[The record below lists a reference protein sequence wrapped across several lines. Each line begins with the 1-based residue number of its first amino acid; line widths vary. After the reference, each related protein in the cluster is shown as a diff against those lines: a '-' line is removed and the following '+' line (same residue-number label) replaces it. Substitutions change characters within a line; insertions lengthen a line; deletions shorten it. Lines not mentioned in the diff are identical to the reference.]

1 MKGSVKKM
9 NYYDLVYIVP
19 SALIAITAHEFAHG
33 YVSWKMGDPTPKQDG
48 RLSFNPLHHLDI
60 MGTLCLIFFRFGWAK
75 PVRINAA
82 YYRDRKKGGVCT
94 ALAGPGANFI
104 LAFIS
109 VFIMGIMYKT
119 TGGRAGYAVVY
130 IYNLLNYFALL
141 NIGLGVFN
149 LIPVPPLDGS
159 KVFGILVH
167 DDENYMERRVSRY
180 GYIVFLI
187 LAVTGILSIPMGLA
201 QNGIY
206 WVFYFLVRMILHF

>member
-82 YYRDRKKGGVCT
+82 YYRDRKKGVVCT
-94 ALAGPGANFI
+94 ALAGP
-104 LAFIS
+104 
-109 VFIMGIMYKT
+109 
-119 TGGRAGYAVVY
+119 
-130 IYNLLNYFALL
+130 
-141 NIGLGVFN
+141 
-149 LIPVPPLDGS
+149 
-159 KVFGILVH
+159 
-167 DDENYMERRVSRY
+167 
-180 GYIVFLI
+180 
-187 LAVTGILSIPMGLA
+187 
-201 QNGIY
+201 
-206 WVFYFLVRMILHF
+206 

>member
-82 YYRDRKKGGVCT
+82 YYRDRKKGVVCT
-94 ALAGPGANFI
+94 AD
-104 LAFIS
+104 
-109 VFIMGIMYKT
+109 VYK
-119 TGGRAGYAVVY
+119 RQ
-130 IYNLLNYFALL
+130 L
-141 NIGLGVFN
+141 
-149 LIPVPPLDGS
+149 
-159 KVFGILVH
+159 
-167 DDENYMERRVSRY
+167 
-180 GYIVFLI
+180 
-187 LAVTGILSIPMGLA
+187 
-201 QNGIY
+201 
-206 WVFYFLVRMILHF
+206 

>member
-1 MKGSVKKM
+1 M
-9 NYYDLVYIVP
+9 
-19 SALIAITAHEFAHG
+19 
-33 YVSWKMGDPTPKQDG
+33 
-48 RLSFNPLHHLDI
+48 
-60 MGTLCLIFFRFGWAK
+60 
-75 PVRINAA
+75 
-82 YYRDRKKGGVCT
+82 
-94 ALAGPGANFI
+94 
-104 LAFIS
+104 
-109 VFIMGIMYKT
+109 
-119 TGGRAGYAVVY
+119 VY

>member
-1 MKGSVKKM
+1 MRLITETGKRG
-9 NYYDLVYIVP
+9 LCAQLWRGREQILFWP
-19 SALIAITAHEFAHG
+19 LSASL
-33 YVSWKMGDPTPKQDG
+33 
-48 RLSFNPLHHLDI
+48 L
-60 MGTLCLIFFRFGWAK
+60 WASCI
-75 PVRINAA
+75 R
-82 YYRDRKKGGVCT
+82 R
-94 ALAGPGANFI
+94 
-104 LAFIS
+104 
-109 VFIMGIMYKT
+109 